1 MTTRR
6 GWSALALGT
15 AVVGVVTGSVV
26 GGVGAASLQ
35 LSEVERA
42 AAIRAG
48 TASVQS
54 DAFGEEWR
62 VSNGHGE
69 GVTVLTPFHLL
80 ANAARHAT
88 FKNDSLKPAEV
99 DKLLRG
105 QDKRIVVIVT
115 LRGPREDFAQ
125 RYTPRLLAGD
135 REIKPTFVQNE
146 RTAGRQED
154 GAYLAQCTYGFP
166 TRDLSATTRASL
178 VIGDGTGRDVT
189 TFVIDLASMR

>member
-1 MTTRR
+1 MF
-6 GWSALALGT
+6 ALVL
-15 AVVGVVTGSVV
+15 AVVVVVTGSVAGDV
-26 GGVGAASLQ
+26 RAASLQ
-35 LSEVERA
+35 LSETERTA
-42 AAIRAG
+42 AVRFG

-62 VSNGHGE
+62 VSNGNGE
-69 GVTVLTPFHLL
+69 AVTVLTPFHVV

-88 FKNDSLKPAEV
+88 FKNDPLKPADL

-105 QDKRIVVIVT
+105 HDKRLVLIVT

-125 RYTPRLLAGD
+125 RYAPRLLAGD

-146 RTAGRQED
+146 RTAGRRDD
-154 GAYLAQCTYGFP
+154 GIYVAQCTYGFP

-178 VIGDGTGRDVT
+178 VIGDGAGRDVV

>member
-1 MTTRR
+1 M
-6 GWSALALGT
+6 
-15 AVVGVVTGSVV
+15 AVMGVVTGSVAGAV
-26 GGVGAASLQ
+26 RAASLE
-35 LSEVERA
+35 LSEVERTA
-42 AAIRAG
+42 AVRFG

-69 GVTVLTPFHLL
+69 AVTVLPPFHLVD
-80 ANAARHAT
+80 NAARHAT
-88 FKNDSLKPAEV
+88 FKNDPVKPADL
-99 DKLLRG
+99 DKLLRA
-105 QDKRIVVIVT
+105 QDKRLVFIVT

-125 RYTPRLLAGD
+125 RYTPRLVAGD

-154 GAYLAQCTYGFP
+154 GAYVAQCTYGFP

-178 VIGDGTGRDVT
+178 VIGDGAGRDIV